1 MIVNL
6 IRSGEIRKKLLLS
19 GLVTIIGVLSYTN
32 VINTAFEKTFIG
44 KLNENSQVYLDDTL
58 RKAIYTYAVV
68 RGINGV
74 ISVIQ
79 NSKVD
84 ISPAGIGVNM
94 AFGEILDPVN
104 DLVERFSW
112 VMLVSTTALGI
123 QKILLS
129 LGTWLGLNVLLSLSM
144 VVLLVGIWIP
154 HQITDRLVPLGYR
167 LIVVSCAIWLCVPM
181 VTLAGNRIYGLFLE
195 ESYTEATKSLDI
207 LDKELKE
214 ADIVAAHTPRKEGE
228 AGLIE
233 DVKNYFEDAKQ
244 TLNIN
249 ARLKLLKDKLSDYAE
264 YTIHLIIVF
273 ISQTI
278 VLPLL
283 FLWIFIRSCVFLFR
297 FGGSITDRSI

>member
-1 MIVNL
+1 MNL
-6 IRSGEIRKKLLLS
+6 IESGKIRKKLLLS
-19 GLVTIIGVLSYTN
+19 GLVILVGVLSYTN
-32 VINTAFEKTFIG
+32 VLNTTFEKTFIG
-44 KLNENSQVYLDDTL
+44 KLNEKSQTYLDDTL
-58 RKAIYTYAVV
+58 KKAIYTYAIV

-129 LGTWLGLNVLLSLSM
+129 LGTWLGLNILLSLSM
-144 VVLLVGIWIP
+144 VILLVGIWIP
-154 HQITDRLVPLGYR
+154 HQIKDRLISLGYR
-167 LIVVSCAIWLCVPM
+167 LIVISFAIWLCVPM
-181 VTLAGNRIYGLFLE
+181 VTLAGGKIYDLFLE
-195 ESYTEATKSLDI
+195 ETYEEATKSLDI

-214 ADIVAAHTPRKEGE
+214 TEIVAAHMPKEAGE
-228 AGLIE
+228 RGLIE
-233 DVKNYFEDAKQ
+233 EAKSYFAEAKL
-244 TLNIN
+244 TLNIS
-249 ARLKLLKDKLSDYAE
+249 ARLNLLKEKLSDYAE
-264 YTIHLIIVF
+264 YTIHLIVVF
-273 ISQTI
+273 ISQTV

-283 FLWIFIRSCVFLFR
+283 FLWIFIRSSAYLFR
-297 FGGSITDRSI
+297 FSEKTR